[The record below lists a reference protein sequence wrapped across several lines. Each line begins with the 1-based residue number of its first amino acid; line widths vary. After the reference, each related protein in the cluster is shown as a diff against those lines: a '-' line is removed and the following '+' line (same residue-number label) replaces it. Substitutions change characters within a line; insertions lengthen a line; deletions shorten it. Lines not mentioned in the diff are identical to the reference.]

1 MSAGLISSLVG
12 QICDYWLVLLSGIL
26 NITMSATFVIVM
38 DISIGM
44 IYLVKVAHYELEL
57 QAVVRLPLTFSAYQ
71 LQLIASPC

>member
-12 QICDYWLVLLSGIL
+12 QNCDYWLVLLSGIL
-26 NITMSATFVIVM
+26 NITISATFVIVM

-57 QAVVRLPLTFSAYQ
+57 HDVRLPLTFSAYL